1 MDRFDSMRV
10 FAKVAEIGSFAGAA
24 ARLDMSP
31 SMASQHVKDLE
42 ERLGARLLN
51 RTTRKVGLTEIG
63 RDYYERCAQILAEVD
78 EADRIAGALQLVPRG
93 RLRVHCNTGIAS
105 FIAPTVARFL
115 ETYPEAAIDLR
126 LGDQNVDIVDEGF
139 DLAIRAVVP
148 PDSSLIVRRLAEWRH
163 TLCCAPRYLET
174 HPAPSSLADLA
185 AHNCLRYAYYPF
197 GDDWHFTDRDGKAA
211 TIRVS
216 GNLVTSSVD
225 VFRLMLLD
233 GGGIALAAAFIA
245 ENDFRTGALV
255 PLLPQYRPVAFAI
268 NAIYPHRRHLAATV
282 RRFIDMLVERF
293 VEYQRWTDPLGT

>member
-1 MDRFDSMRV
+1 MDRFDGMRV